1 MTKEVRKSSKYF
13 PTNFYIPLKGSLS
26 KNPLAL
32 IEDEKFAHEDKL
44 KKMNDDME
52 DVFKRKV
59 EEKKEKM
66 KRIERDEE
74 NRLDREKKGVEEE
87 RVRINIKREELE
99 NEKKSWANTH
109 GIEMTKFL
117 ARSSE
122 SLDGKRK
129 KYTLPNNP
137 FKFGRS

>member
-1 MTKEVRKSSKYF
+1 MKFNSVVPDLSTYLQDLKDVTSQVHYEKYRCQKLTSMTKEVRKSSKYF
-13 PTNFYIPLKGSLS
+13 LTDIYIPLKGSLS

-66 KRIERDEE
+66 KRIE
-74 NRLDREKKGVEEE
+74 
-87 RVRINIKREELE
+87 
-99 NEKKSWANTH
+99 
-109 GIEMTKFL
+109 
-117 ARSSE
+117 
-122 SLDGKRK
+122 
-129 KYTLPNNP
+129 
-137 FKFGRS
+137 

>member
-1 MTKEVRKSSKYF
+1 
-13 PTNFYIPLKGSLS
+13 
-26 KNPLAL
+26 
-32 IEDEKFAHEDKL
+32 
-44 KKMNDDME
+44 MNDDME

-99 NEKKSWANTH
+99 NEKN
-109 GIEMTKFL
+109 
-117 ARSSE
+117 
-122 SLDGKRK
+122 
-129 KYTLPNNP
+129 
-137 FKFGRS
+137 

>member
-1 MTKEVRKSSKYF
+1 M
-13 PTNFYIPLKGSLS
+13 S

-32 IEDEKFAHEDKL
+32 IEDEKLAHEDKL
-44 KKMNDDME
+44 RRMDDDME

-66 KRIERDEE
+66 KRLERDEE
-74 NRLDREKKGVEEE
+74 NRLERDKKGLQEEK
-87 RVRINIKREELE
+87 VRISMKREELE
-99 NEKKSWANTH
+99 NEKKSWASTH
-109 GIEMTKFL
+109 GIEMSKFL